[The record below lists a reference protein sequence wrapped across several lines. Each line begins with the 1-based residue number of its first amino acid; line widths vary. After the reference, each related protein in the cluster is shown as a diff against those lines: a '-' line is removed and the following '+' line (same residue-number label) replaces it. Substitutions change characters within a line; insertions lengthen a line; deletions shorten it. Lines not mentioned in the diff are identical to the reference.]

1 MILLNSNGTIAIKL
15 DSIESIKVYIDPNA
29 IQPKVV
35 NLEINGNIF
44 EQDIISYPEDIPDCF
59 IKDSQKYLEDIAT
72 ERLKNFK
79 SLVKEI
85 CILIE
90 AYKVGSSIAYLYI
103 DIDSNNYIL
112 KYHDKPK
119 FIINNDN
126 NTLEFI

>member
-1 MILLNSNGTIAIKL
+1 MMLLNSNGTIAIKL
-15 DSIESIKVYIDPNA
+15 DSIKSIKVYIDLNA

-35 NLEINGNIF
+35 NLEIDGNIF
-44 EQDIISYPEDIPDCF
+44 EQDIISYPEDIPDCSV
-59 IKDSQKYLEDIAT
+59 KDLEDMAI
-72 ERLKNFK
+72 ERSKNFK

-90 AYKVGSSIAYLYI
+90 ACKNIVGNSIAYLYI